1 MTTEGSAMVD
11 ANVWW
16 NRLGAVSG
24 LVAVV
29 VIAVAAG
36 TSGSFDENVEP
47 ADSAMTIAEALAHR
61 DIGAGP
67 VIALAGTLIFLL
79 FASYLRR
86 HLTRRQDSWLAD
98 VFYGGAMLVVV
109 AIFAFATLDLAMDA
123 LDDPRSNP
131 EIAKTLF
138 VMEWNA
144 VWLFAPGVIAAAAA
158 AAAMSIRFGA
168 LPRWLGWLAVL
179 VALTGLMP
187 WIGALVFI
195 GWIGIVSVTLV
206 VQQFREA

>member
-1 MTTEGSAMVD
+1 MVD
-11 ANVWW
+11 SNVWW
-16 NRLGAVSG
+16 NRFGAVSG
-24 LVAVV
+24 LVAAV
-29 VIAVAAG
+29 VIVVAAG
-36 TSGSFDENVEP
+36 TSGSFDESVEP
-47 ADSAMTIAEALAHR
+47 ADSATTIAEAVAHR

-67 VIALAGTLIFLL
+67 VIGLAGALIFLL

-109 AIFAFATLDLAMDA
+109 ALFAFAALDLAMYA

-144 VWLFAPGVIAAAAA
+144 VWLFAPGIIAAAAA
-158 AAAMSIRFGA
+158 AAAMSIRFEA
-168 LPRWLGWLAVL
+168 LPMWLGWLSVL

-187 WIGALVFI
+187 WIGILVFI
-195 GWIGIVSVTLV
+195 VWIGIVSGTLV